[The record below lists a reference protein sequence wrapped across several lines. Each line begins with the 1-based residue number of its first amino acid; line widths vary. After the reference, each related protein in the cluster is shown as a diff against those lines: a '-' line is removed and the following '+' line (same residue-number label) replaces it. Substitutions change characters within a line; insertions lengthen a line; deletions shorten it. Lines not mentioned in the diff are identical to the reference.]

1 MWSNLIYRNLP
12 VLVSQYTVFP
22 LKYVG
27 MDAGKSAY
35 LLITKTR
42 YSDCSEKDNSI
53 YILVVTR
60 KTEFA
65 TGMTPSKEN
74 LLS

>member
-1 MWSNLIYRNLP
+1 
-12 VLVSQYTVFP
+12 
-22 LKYVG
+22 

-42 YSDCSEKDNSI
+42 YSDCFEKDNSI

-60 KTEFA
+60 NTEFA
-65 TGMTPSKEN
+65 TGRTPSKEN
-74 LLS
+74 PLS